1 MRGFDKPFGP
11 DSTAS
16 IVHEWEAVYVSARES
31 FNPTPR
37 VSKVQA
43 LRKGLREEY
52 IRTFNPRT
60 EKWGGIYQSRS
71 GRRAMKMVWP
81 IGATWDT
88 LVLEDE
94 QPPPDGG
101 RILIVCLC
109 MSGLT
114 SNLQFYVTMHHELSG
129 FDVTLGFRLKDARRY
144 PNPSFGQEVR
154 HETEWVFYSS
164 KTVAETLLG
173 TCPTTLRYEK
183 MINTLFIMNMSRVS

>member
-1 MRGFDKPFGP
+1 MQGFDKPLRP
-11 DSTAS
+11 DNTAS
-16 IVHEWEAVYVSARES
+16 NIHEWDAVYVSARES
-31 FNPTPR
+31 FNPNPR

-43 LRKGLREEY
+43 LRRGLKDEY
-52 IRTFNPRT
+52 IRAYSPKT
-60 EKWGGIYQSRS
+60 KAWGGVYQSRS

-94 QPPPDGG
+94 QPPPDGD

-129 FDVTLGFRLKDARRY
+129 FDVTLGFHLKDARRY

-154 HETEWVFYSS
+154 HETEWVFYSL

-173 TCPTTLRYEK
+173 TCPTTLKYEK
-183 MINTLFIMNMSRVS
+183 MINTLFIMNMSRVT